1 MPAYYLEV
9 AVVILGLVLL
19 MMEAFVTGRD
29 KRFVGHLAILGLG
42 AVFVGLFFVNTSLRG
57 DSPFWQFY
65 AADSLAMTYKGI
77 ALLCT
82 ILVLIIGLDYIPV
95 LEKFTARIG
104 GRGAWGEFFCLPVFI
119 CAGMMWM
126 ASAID
131 LTSIFV
137 SLELVTISFY
147 VMVTFMRRNVGS
159 LEAGVKY
166 LILGA
171 LSTGFLV
178 YGFTWLYGITGR
190 TNLHEIAMQLGSG
203 TIATA
208 PAMFSFAL
216 ILVALAFKI
225 GAVPLHFWIPDVY
238 QGAPTPITAFLSVG
252 SKAAGIIVTT
262 RLLQP
267 YLYAAP
273 LVHNAT
279 AILLAVA
286 CATLLVG
293 NLAAI
298 PQTNF
303 KRLLAYSSISHAG
316 FLVLALAS
324 GRTGGF
330 NMQPSD
336 IVAFYMAAYLC
347 MTLLAF
353 AVLAVVGRVTG
364 SDDLSAFN
372 GLHQRSPF
380 LAFALVVAMASLA
393 GVPLTVGFLGKFF
406 VFGAAAAHQ
415 LWLPLIFA
423 VIGAAAGFYYY
434 LKVVRNMYW
443 NPPAAT
449 PVEPIAVNPL
459 TKITM
464 LVLIAATL
472 IFGVYPKPLL
482 HFLHSGDTAVT
493 ATTTASG
500 N

>member
-19 MMEAFVTGRD
+19 MLEAFATGRD
-29 KRFVGHLAILGLG
+29 KRFIGHLALAGLG
-42 AVFVGLFFVNTSLRG
+42 AVFVGLFFVNTTPG
-57 DSPFWQFY
+57 DTVFWQFY
-65 AADSLAMTYKGI
+65 TADRLAMTYKGI
-77 ALLCT
+77 VLLAT
-82 ILVLIIGLDYIPV
+82 ILVLILGLDYIPV

-104 GRGAWGEFFCLPVFI
+104 GRGAWGEFFCLPIFI

-126 ASAID
+126 ASATD

-137 SLELVTISFY
+137 SLETVTIGLY

-178 YGFTWLYGITGR
+178 YGFTWLYGITGH
-190 TNLHEIAMQLGSG
+190 TNLAAIGQKLASG
-203 TIATA
+203 TVPPA
-208 PAMFSFAL
+208 PALFSFAL

-252 SKAAGIIVTT
+252 SKAAGFIVTT

-267 YLYAAP
+267 YLGADP
-273 LVHNAT
+273 ISHTAT

-298 PQTNF
+298 PQGNF

-316 FLVLALAS
+316 FLVLALGCGS
-324 GRTGGF
+324 TGGF
-330 NMQPSD
+330 GRQPGE
-336 IVAFYMAAYLC
+336 IVAFYMVAYLI
-347 MTLLAF
+347 MTFLAF
-353 AVLAVVGRVTG
+353 AVLVVVSRVTG
-364 SDDLSAFN
+364 SDDLSTFN

-380 LAFALVVAMASLA
+380 LAFALVVAMSSLA

-406 VFGAAAAHQ
+406 VFGAAATHQ

-443 NPPAAT
+443 NPPATT
-449 PVEPIAVNPL
+449 PVEAIPVGLL
-459 TKITM
+459 TKVTM
-464 LVLIAATL
+464 LILIAATL
-472 IFGVYPKPLL
+472 IFGVYPQPLL
-482 HFLHSGDTAVT
+482 YFLR
-493 ATTTASG
+493 
-500 N
+500 

>member
-9 AVVILGLVLL
+9 AVVILGLILL
-19 MMEAFVTGRD
+19 MLEAFITRRD
-29 KRFVGHLAILGLG
+29 QRFIGHLAL
-42 AVFVGLFFVNTSLRG
+42 VGLAGILVAMFFVDRTPGES
-57 DSPFWQFY
+57 SFWRFY
-65 AADSLAMTYKGI
+65 TADSLAMTYKAI
-77 ALLCT
+77 ALIST
-82 ILVLIIGLDYIPV
+82 IFMLILGLDYIPV

-119 CAGMMWM
+119 CAGIMWM
-126 ASAID
+126 ASATD

-137 SLELVTISFY
+137 SLELVTIGFY

-178 YGFTWLYGITGR
+178 YGFTWLYGITGQ
-190 TNLHEIAMQLGSG
+190 TNLAAIAGKLNSG
-203 TIATA
+203 TVATA
-208 PAMFSFAL
+208 PAFFSFAL

-238 QGAPTPITAFLSVG
+238 QGAPTPVSAFLSVG
-252 SKAAGIIVTT
+252 SKAAGFVVTT
-262 RLLQP
+262 RLLEP
-267 YLYAAP
+267 WLAAVD
-273 LVHNAT
+273 LSRNVT
-279 AILLAVA
+279 AILLSVA

-298 PQTNF
+298 PQGNF

-324 GRTGGF
+324 GPTGGF
-330 NMQPSD
+330 GLLPSQ

-347 MTLLAF
+347 MTYLAF
-353 AVLAVVGRVTG
+353 AVLIIVGRSTG

-380 LAFALVVAMASLA
+380 LAFALIVAMASLA

-406 VFGAAAAHQ
+406 VFGAAASHQ
-415 LWLPLIFA
+415 LWLPLVFA

-434 LKVVRNMYW
+434 LKVIRNMYW
-443 NPPAAT
+443 NPPSSSTAAAIT
-449 PVEPIAVNPL
+449 LNPL
-459 TKITM
+459 TRISLM
-464 LVLIAATL
+464 ILMAATL
-472 IFGVYPKPLL
+472 LFGVYPQPLL
-482 HFLHSGDTAVT
+482 HFLR
-493 ATTTASG
+493 
-500 N
+500 